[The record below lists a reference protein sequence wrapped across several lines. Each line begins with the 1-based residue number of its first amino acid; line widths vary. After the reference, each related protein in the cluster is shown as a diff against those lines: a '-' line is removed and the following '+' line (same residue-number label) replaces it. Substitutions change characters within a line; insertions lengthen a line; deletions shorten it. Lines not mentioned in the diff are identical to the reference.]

1 MYLAIHPLQGTVQGL
16 QRRNVPVGACWPHQ
30 VELLSF
36 LTLLWALGGICLVL
50 DFAQKYLVCA
60 PVSVLLLVTHQVV
73 PLSFML
79 RLTFISCT

>member
-50 DFAQKYLVCA
+50 DFAQKYLQ
-60 PVSVLLLVTHQVV
+60 SVLLS
-73 PLSFML
+73 LSFSWS
-79 RLTFISCT
+79 LTKWCHSLLCYI